1 MPAGDRR
8 PLHVELLF
16 RPKTYD
22 IDFAGHVSNIVY
34 IRWLEDLRMLV
45 LDTYLPLNILM
56 ERGIAPVVMRTT
68 IDYKRPV
75 KLFDSVTG
83 TMWASGMGNIKGIL
97 SAEFI
102 VNGTVVA
109 TAEQTGLFV
118 KLDSGRPVAFP
129 EEFKRQ
135 FEAFQKQILT
145 NNNTEKE
152 R

>member
-1 MPAGDRR
+1 MPPDDRR
-8 PLHVELLF
+8 PLHVEISF

-34 IRWLEDLRMLV
+34 IRWLEDLRMMV
-45 LDTYLPLNILM
+45 LDTYLPLNTLM

-83 TMWASGMGNIKGIL
+83 MMWASEMGNVKGTL
-97 SAEFI
+97 SAEFT
-102 VNGTVVA
+102 VNGSVVA
-109 TAEQTGLFV
+109 SSEQIGVFV
-118 KLDSGRPVAFP
+118 RMDSGRAVPFP
-129 EEFKRQ
+129 EEFRRQ
-135 FEAFQKQILT
+135 FDAFQ
-145 NNNTEKE
+145 